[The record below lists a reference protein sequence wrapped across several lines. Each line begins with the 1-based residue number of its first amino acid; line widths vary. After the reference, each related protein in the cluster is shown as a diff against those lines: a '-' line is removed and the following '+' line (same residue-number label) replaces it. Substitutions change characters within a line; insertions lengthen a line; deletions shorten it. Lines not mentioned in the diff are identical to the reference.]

1 MMRTSLYLPKPL
13 YQQLEFAAKRRKT
26 SVSQVTRELLQKALA
41 ANEDKALDRM
51 YQAWNEVNGIGE
63 AGITDASTT
72 IDEVLYGE
80 NGAWRGSE
88 R

>member
-13 YQQLEFAAKRRKT
+13 YQQLEFTAKRRKT
-26 SVSQVTRELLQKALA
+26 SVSQVARELLQKALA
-41 ANEDKALDRM
+41 ANKEKNLDQL
-51 YQAWNEVNGIGE
+51 YQAWDDVKGIGKDP
-63 AGITDASTT
+63 ITDTSTT
-72 IDEVLYGE
+72 IDEILYGE